1 LYLFLW
7 HDFKFGVNDMSD
19 FNWCHG
25 PRCHKQHTQDR
36 IRGVK
41 GSKVL
46 RTKKIKVQDLSKW
59 YYSQGW
65 ENHFCKLGCL
75 MDFIKEHIT
84 SIIALGPRTECLET
98 PINVT
103 QEKYSNHWG
112 NHTNTKIEVDN
123 TRTNDIG

>member
-1 LYLFLW
+1 
-7 HDFKFGVNDMSD
+7 MSD

-46 RTKKIKVQDLSKW
+46 RTRKVTANQW
-59 YYSQGW
+59 TTGMFRY
-65 ENHFCKLGCL
+65 FCSNSCYNN
-75 MDFIKEHIT
+75 FANTYVEQ
-84 SIIALGPRTECLET
+84 IIAIAPRTEALET

-103 QEKYSNHWG
+103 KEVHESTYWG
-112 NHTNTKIEVDN
+112 RQTRTKIEVDN
-123 TRTNDIG
+123 SRSIDVG

>member
-1 LYLFLW
+1 
-7 HDFKFGVNDMSD
+7 MSN

-25 PRCHKQHTQDR
+25 PKCHEQHTQDR

-75 MDFIKEHIT
+75 MDFIKEHLT
-84 SIIALGPRTECLET
+84 SVIALGPRTECLET
-98 PINVT
+98 PILDPKRTTNT
-103 QEKYSNHWG
+103 YTYGMNDQYSYDR
-112 NHTNTKIEVDN
+112 TETKIEVDN

>member
-1 LYLFLW
+1 
-7 HDFKFGVNDMSD
+7 MSN

-46 RTKKIKVQDLSKW
+46 RTRKVKPNRWTEGKW
-59 YYSQGW
+59 WSY
-65 ENHFCKLGCL
+65 FCSNSCYN
-75 MDFIKEHIT
+75 DFANT
-84 SIIALGPRTECLET
+84 YLQQIIAIAPRTEALET
-98 PINVT
+98 PILDPKKEVHHNAHYGN
-103 QEKYSNHWG
+103 YSW
-112 NHTNTKIEVDN
+112 TETKIEVDN